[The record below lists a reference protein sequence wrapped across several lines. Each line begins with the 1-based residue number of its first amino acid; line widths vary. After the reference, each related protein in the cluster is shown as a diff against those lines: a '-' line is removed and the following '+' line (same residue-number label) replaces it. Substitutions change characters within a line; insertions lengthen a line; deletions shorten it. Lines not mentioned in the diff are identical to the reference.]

1 MAMVQTVLQILVMV
15 IQMSLSKY
23 YTEVVIRE
31 EVG

>member
-1 MAMVQTVLQILVMV
+1 MAMVQTVLQILV